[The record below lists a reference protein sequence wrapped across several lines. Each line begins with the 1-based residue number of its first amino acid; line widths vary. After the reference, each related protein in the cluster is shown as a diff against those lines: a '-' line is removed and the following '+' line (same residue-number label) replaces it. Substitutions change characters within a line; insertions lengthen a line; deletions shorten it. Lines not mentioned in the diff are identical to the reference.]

1 MMNIEY
7 AQIQKKY
14 NLELMMLKFKNF
26 GNLQNEIQQDEVYNG
41 LQTIVIDIENTL
53 ITQLDI
59 KSKQDFEQIREQENF
74 LNYYIVIKKNRSK
87 KNKEEEE

>member
-1 MMNIEY
+1 
-7 AQIQKKY
+7 
-14 NLELMMLKFKNF
+14 MMLKFKNF
-26 GNLQNEIQQDEVYNG
+26 RNLQNEIQQDEVYNG

>member
-7 AQIQKKY
+7 AQIEKKY

-26 GNLQNEIQQDEVYNG
+26 RNLQNEIQQDEVYNG

-53 ITQLDI
+53 ITLLDL
-59 KSKQDFEQIREQENF
+59 KSR
-74 LNYYIVIKKNRSK
+74 
-87 KNKEEEE
+87 

>member
-7 AQIQKKY
+7 AQIENKY

-26 GNLQNEIQQDEVYNG
+26 RNLQNEIQQDEVYNG

-53 ITQLDI
+53 ITLLDL
-59 KSKQDFEQIREQENF
+59 KSR
-74 LNYYIVIKKNRSK
+74 
-87 KNKEEEE
+87 